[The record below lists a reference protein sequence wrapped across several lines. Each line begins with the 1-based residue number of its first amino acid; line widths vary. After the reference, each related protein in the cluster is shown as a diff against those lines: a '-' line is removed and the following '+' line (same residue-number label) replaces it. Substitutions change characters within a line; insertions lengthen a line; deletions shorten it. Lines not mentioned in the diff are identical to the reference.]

1 MAPGEAEQPGGLWV
15 SGVWLGLF
23 EASDELLVVGLDLR
37 FVGIR
42 VVAGERDDLS
52 IVFDCQFGVA
62 ADLVDQTE
70 TGVSV
75 VDAREASQQV
85 VGGLFSFVAALR
97 FVRHRQ
103 PGRQYRIGPAAPRP
117 TRPSPVER
125 RERRRRK

>member
-1 MAPGEAEQPGGLWV
+1 M
-15 SGVWLGLF
+15 F

-75 VDAREASQQV
+75 VDAREATQQV
-85 VGGLFSFVAALR
+85 VGGLFSFVESAGID
-97 FVRHRQ
+97 Q
-103 PGRQYRIGPAAPRP
+103 IDDGIGGG
-117 TRPSPVER
+117 SQFIIPVVVVAR
-125 RERRRRK
+125 SG